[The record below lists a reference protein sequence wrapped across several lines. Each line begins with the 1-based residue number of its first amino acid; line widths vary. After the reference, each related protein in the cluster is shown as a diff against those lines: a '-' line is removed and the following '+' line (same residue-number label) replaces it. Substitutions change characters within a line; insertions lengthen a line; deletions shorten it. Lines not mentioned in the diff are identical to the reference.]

1 MMVGAN
7 PDGGGAGDH
16 LVTAT
21 AGGEEVVGQAEKHN
35 LLITFQR
42 PETGEMV
49 ITMLPPPPTATT
61 TETDATVGTQQQDLQ
76 DHTTTGQSGNH

>member
-1 MMVGAN
+1 MMMGAN
-7 PDGGGAGDH
+7 PNGGGGGDH

-21 AGGEEVVGQAEKHN
+21 ARGEEVVGQAEKHN

-61 TETDATVGTQQQDLQ
+61 TETDATVGTRQQDLH
-76 DHTTTGQSGNH
+76 DHTTTGQSDNH